1 MKLSELSTSQTIK
14 SLTITNQFATDILL
28 LNTPTEVWQ
37 YLAQNIVEKLGFDDA
52 VIYTLDVG
60 GKTLSRMSGCKK
72 NTFFDH
78 DKNGT
83 TELNDT
89 SANLMVIPFNQGVI
103 GKVAATKQAILVKD
117 TRDFDGYIQDGDDT
131 LSELAV
137 PILFKNQLLGV
148 IDTEHVQENFYTEYD
163 LKTLT
168 ALASIAAMKI
178 SQIIREDDLEGIIQN
193 LEYNNKIQD
202 ALFEIAELTF
212 KTKTMWEFYRSL
224 HQCIGRLT
232 FAKNFFVALLK
243 DDGRTIEFPY
253 AVDEFDQDII
263 DEFDQGKI
271 FSKVAID
278 PHHLSITGYTLSKDK
293 PFLLYE
299 KDIQRMLD
307 KKELYILGS
316 IPKAWLGVPFGKG
329 KNKGIVVVQSYSTDF
344 LFQEKDKKLLSFV
357 AKHINNAI
365 ERMEAQ
371 QKLQFL
377 ALHDALTNLPNRS
390 LFKDRIQHAFLH
402 CQNNRHDN
410 IALLFIDVD
419 RFKQI
424 NDTYG
429 HHVGDKLLIAIVK
442 TIKSTLRNTDTL
454 ARLGGDEFAI
464 LLDGKIDHETIC
476 RITENIITVMSQ
488 AFHIDGLSI
497 FSSVSI
503 GITTYNENSENAEQL
518 LIDADHAM
526 YQAKL
531 KGRNQYVFFEALEEQ
546 NKASNV
552 KLEYDFNQAIKQQ
565 EFIGHYQPLI
575 DFDSGH
581 VIGGEVLV
589 RWQHP
594 KLGYLPPDVFIP
606 TLEKSG
612 QIVQLDIYMLKLA
625 ISNLKL
631 WSNWLPEK
639 FKLSV
644 NVSTSGFASKAF
656 INYLQAQYRE
666 SADITARLCIEITEE
681 SLILNVEAVKEHLAI
696 LKSINILVALDDFGT
711 GYSSLSYLHQFSL
724 DYLKIDKSFVDDL
737 NEMSNKVL
745 ILDAVV
751 NLAKSLKIKTTA
763 EGIETPEQYQKLKE
777 IGCDLGQGYYIAKPL
792 IAMEFK
798 QFITKSN
805 EELEL
810 NCSSLLTY

>member
-1 MKLSELSTSQTIK
+1 LGINILSELSKSQTIK

-28 LNTPTEVWQ
+28 LNTPNEVWQ
-37 YLAQNIVEKLGFDDA
+37 YLAENIVEKLGFDDA
-52 VIYTLDVG
+52 VIYTLDAG
-60 GKTLSRMSGCKK
+60 GKTLSRMSGFKK
-72 NTFFDH
+72 STFLDN
-78 DKNGT
+78 DKIT
-83 TELNDT
+83 STRLRDT

-103 GKVAATKQAILVKD
+103 GKVAATKQPILVKD
-117 TRDFDGYIQDGDDT
+117 TRKFDGYIQDGETT

-137 PILFKNQLLGV
+137 PILFKEQLLGV
-148 IDTEHVQENFYTEYD
+148 IDTEHVRADFYTEYH

-178 SQIIREDDLEGIIQN
+178 SQIIRVDGLEEIIEN
-193 LEYNNKIQD
+193 LEYANKIQD

-212 KTKTMWEFYRSL
+212 KTKTMGEFYRHL

-243 DDGRTIEFPY
+243 DNGKTIEFPY
-253 AVDEFDQDII
+253 AVDEFDQDIV

-271 FSKVAID
+271 FAKVAID
-278 PHHLSITGYTLSKDK
+278 PNNLSITGYTLSKDK

-299 KDIQRMLD
+299 KDIQKMLD
-307 KKELYILGS
+307 SKELYILGS

-329 KNKGIVVVQSYSTDF
+329 DNKGIVVVQSYSTDF
-344 LFQEKDKKLLSFV
+344 LFQEKDKQLLSFV

-377 ALHDALTNLPNRS
+377 ALHDPLTDLPNRS

-402 CQNNRHDN
+402 CKNNRHDN
-410 IALLFIDVD
+410 IAILFIDVD

-429 HHVGDKLLIAIVK
+429 HHVGDNLLIAIVK
-442 TIKSTLRNTDTL
+442 VIKKGLRNTDTL

-476 RITENIITVMSQ
+476 RITESIINAMAD
-488 AFHIDGLSI
+488 AFNIDGLNI
-497 FSSVSI
+497 SSSLSI
-503 GITTYNENSENAEQL
+503 GIATYNDASKNADQL

-546 NKASNV
+546 NKSTNV
-552 KLEYDFNQAIKQQ
+552 KLEYDFERAIKNQ
-565 EFIGHYQPLI
+565 EFVGNYQPLI
-575 DFDSGH
+575 DFDTGE
-581 VIGGEVLV
+581 VIGAEILV

-594 KLGYLPPDVFIP
+594 KLGLLQPDVFISI
-606 TLEKSG
+606 LEKSG
-612 QIVQLDIYMLKLA
+612 QIVQLDLYMLKLA
-625 ISNLKL
+625 ISNLNL
-631 WSNWLPEK
+631 WKAWLPVK
-639 FKLSV
+639 FKLNV
-644 NVSTSGFASKAF
+644 NVSTSGFASQEL
-656 INYLQAQYRE
+656 ITYLQEQHQLSE
-666 SADITARLCIEITEE
+666 NITSRLCVEITEE
-681 SLILNVEAVKEHLAI
+681 SLILNVDAVKKHLEI
-696 LKSINILVALDDFGT
+696 LKSLNILVALDDFGT

-737 NEMSNKVL
+737 NEVSNKVL

-751 NLAKSLKIKTTA
+751 NLAKALNIKTTA
-763 EGIETPEQYQKLKE
+763 EGIETLEQYKKLKE
-777 IGCDLGQGYYIAKPL
+777 IGCDLGQGYHIAKPL
-792 IAMEFK
+792 LDAEFK
-798 QFITKSN
+798 RF
-805 EELEL
+805 
-810 NCSSLLTY
+810 LLHRSIPRQIA